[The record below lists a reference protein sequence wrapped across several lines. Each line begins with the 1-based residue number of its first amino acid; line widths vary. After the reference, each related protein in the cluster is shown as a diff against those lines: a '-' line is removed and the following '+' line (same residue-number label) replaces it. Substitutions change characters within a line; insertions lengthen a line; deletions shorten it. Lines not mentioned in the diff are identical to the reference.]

1 MTHMAAKAQ
10 DLGLKVGLH
19 NAPGWSS
26 SGGPWIT
33 PAQSMQQIVWTETTV
48 AGGKP
53 LTVKLARPYAKRDY
67 YRDAAVIA
75 FPASVGDES
84 HYRDA
89 IASIRA
95 GEAVPTAQP
104 TARDL
109 ATTTDTTPQTPPV
122 LTLKAPLTPRAI
134 GNAACRA

>member
-1 MTHMAAKAQ
+1 
-10 DLGLKVGLH
+10 
-19 NAPGWSS
+19 
-26 SGGPWIT
+26 
-33 PAQSMQQIVWTETTV
+33 MQQIVWTETTV

-84 HYRDA
+84 HYGDA

-95 GEAVPTAQP
+95 SAAVHTATLP
-104 TARDL
+104 DRDL
-109 ATTTDTTPQTPPV
+109 ASTTGPTPKTPPGVKMKPPFTDTAEPT
-122 LTLKAPLTPRAI
+122 
-134 GNAACRA
+134 

>member
-1 MTHMAAKAQ
+1 MFDGSNDVPKGPVNYISPHWLDLMTHMAAKAQ

-53 LTVKLARPYAKRDY
+53 LTVKLARPYAKSSEER
-67 YRDAAVIA
+67 R
-75 FPASVGDES
+75 VGKECVS
-84 HYRDA
+84 TCR
-89 IASIRA
+89 SRW
-95 GEAVPTAQP
+95 
-104 TARDL
+104 
-109 ATTTDTTPQTPPV
+109 
-122 LTLKAPLTPRAI
+122 APDH
-134 GNAACRA
+134 

>member
-1 MTHMAAKAQ
+1 
-10 DLGLKVGLH
+10 
-19 NAPGWSS
+19 
-26 SGGPWIT
+26 
-33 PAQSMQQIVWTETTV
+33 MQQIVWTETTV

-89 IASIRA
+89 IASIRT
-95 GEAVPTAQP
+95 GEAVPTATLPDRHLAP
-104 TARDL
+104 T
-109 ATTTDTTPQTPPV
+109 TETTPKTPLAVTTNDPF
-122 LTLKAPLTPRAI
+122 TA
-134 GNAACRA
+134 GAATVYGAHDAAYP